1 MRCYVF
7 PGQGTQKKGMGRNLF
22 GRFPDLPRRADRVLG
37 YPIEELC
44 LGNPERRLSET
55 VYAQPAIYVVNAL
68 HWSAAQE
75 DLPPADF
82 FAGHSLGE
90 YSALFAAGA
99 FDFETGLTL
108 VQRRAELMGQVSG
121 GAMAAVIGLSEQIVE
136 ETLKQHDATGV
147 VIANYNAPE
156 QFVLSGSHEELAR
169 IKSVFEKV
177 EGVRGFVPV
186 RVSGPFHAPAMA
198 PAAAR
203 FRTLLASV
211 DLGEL
216 RTPVISNV
224 TGRPFG
230 PDVQEVRALLAEQI
244 AKPVRWTRA
253 GILRHR
259 YGWWR
264 GGVLEGASAT
274 PSSSGW
280 RSGPP
285 ISGAR
290 ATIRRARGGRT
301 PGSRSGRPSRPPSPH
316 GTGVPSRGSS
326 RPAGPSRSGARTRK
340 DPSGSGWR
348 RNSESGDGGIR
359 PSVSIFQLACKEEMQ
374 QLAADYPRMIRLRHP
389 FVRAHGT
396 LTRTSLRL
404 NRDVWAPLRLAWA
417 HEDAGSDRMELL
429 ENPLSWPSSADTLA
443 RGIRSARGGLRGV
456 HRWLSPG
463 WRLWQDNYNAACVYA
478 VAMNG
483 TRGQSGSQERRAL
496 ADLAVDE
503 LEGVGHADV
512 SGFHP
517 VTRSWLLIED
527 PDMEKLRQESR
538 FIRFERETYP
548 HAAPDRHRPE
558 RPLRPEMKAYGRQLL
573 SGCAAVMEHTWRLR
587 RGQLPAE
594 PYVLSEW
601 FVGEAE
607 LWRCVERIASNQGRN
622 WRDRERLLQRVREV
636 ADRRLLVRCG
646 LPSRLPEMDDLLDE
660 AAWDTVDGV
669 QERIRSFEETFEK
682 RLSALSLAVAVGANG
697 SANRLSPIRLSTQ
710 WLAAVRQNG
719 ASAAVVKQ
727 AAAQQACSDY
737 ETAWRAVRD
746 LLDPD
751 QSATALS
758 DALQR
763 FHVPQGMYSL

>member
-44 LGNPERRLSET
+44 LENPERRLSET

-244 AKPVRWTRA
+244 AKPVRWTDCIRYLRDAGVSAFMELGESKVLTSLIDRITTQEPAPDLRRDLIERIKREILQPEIGDEALGFDEDASFRQLGLNSIIYVRLARRA
-253 GILRHR
+253 GT
-259 YGWWR
+259 
-264 GGVLEGASAT
+264 VL
-274 PSSSGW
+274 
-280 RSGPP
+280 
-285 ISGAR
+285 
-290 ATIRRARGGRT
+290 
-301 PGSRSGRPSRPPSPH
+301 
-316 GTGVPSRGSS
+316 GVPIN
-326 RPAGPSRSGARTRK
+326 P
-340 DPSGSGWR
+340 D
-348 RNSESGDGGIR
+348 
-359 PSVSIFQLACKEEMQ
+359 VIFQHRSCAAL
-374 QLAADYPRMIRLRHP
+374 ADYL
-389 FVRAHGT
+389 
-396 LTRTSLRL
+396 LTRD
-404 NRDVWAPLRLAWA
+404 DVAGAAAPEARPAPLREYQDERVTA
-417 HEDAGSDRMELL
+417 LL
-429 ENPLSWPSSADTLA
+429 RDCA
-443 RGIRSARGGLRGV
+443 
-456 HRWLSPG
+456 
-463 WRLWQDNYNAACVYA
+463 
-478 VAMNG
+478 NG
-483 TRGQSGSQERRAL
+483 TLGVDRTIEAIRAL
-496 ADLAVDE
+496 A
-503 LEGVGHADV
+503 
-512 SGFHP
+512 
-517 VTRSWLLIED
+517 
-527 PDMEKLRQESR
+527 
-538 FIRFERETYP
+538 
-548 HAAPDRHRPE
+548 
-558 RPLRPEMKAYGRQLL
+558 
-573 SGCAAVMEHTWRLR
+573 
-587 RGQLPAE
+587 
-594 PYVLSEW
+594 
-601 FVGEAE
+601 
-607 LWRCVERIASNQGRN
+607 
-622 WRDRERLLQRVREV
+622 
-636 ADRRLLVRCG
+636 
-646 LPSRLPEMDDLLDE
+646 
-660 AAWDTVDGV
+660 
-669 QERIRSFEETFEK
+669 
-682 RLSALSLAVAVGANG
+682 
-697 SANRLSPIRLSTQ
+697 
-710 WLAAVRQNG
+710 
-719 ASAAVVKQ
+719 
-727 AAAQQACSDY
+727 
-737 ETAWRAVRD
+737 
-746 LLDPD
+746 
-751 QSATALS
+751 
-758 DALQR
+758 
-763 FHVPQGMYSL
+763 